1 MNLGSRKLGSRYEP
15 GSDTVFLFGKGKVS
29 DSEAIGDLVL
39 HYSSDG
45 IVLGVEFLN
54 ATLTLAPLLV
64 RPPAWMMDGKSR
76 VTRKALGRILGA
88 DATVLSVGS
97 FLVLVLRLNVSGEA
111 EPVEAKF
118 NVPLLFASDL
128 AVAKAVA

>member
-1 MNLGSRKLGSRYEP
+1 MNLGSRKLVSRYDS
-15 GSDTVFLFGKGKVS
+15 GSDTVFLFGKGKAS
-29 DSEAIGDLVL
+29 DSESIGDLVL

-45 IVLGVEFLN
+45 TVLGVEFLN

-64 RPPAWMMDGKSR
+64 RPPAWMMEGKTSVSR
-76 VTRKALGRILGA
+76 HALARILGA
-88 DATVLSVGS
+88 EATVLSVGS
-97 FLVLVLRLNVSGEA
+97 FLVLVLHLKVSGQA

-118 NVPLLFASDL
+118 NVPLLSASDL